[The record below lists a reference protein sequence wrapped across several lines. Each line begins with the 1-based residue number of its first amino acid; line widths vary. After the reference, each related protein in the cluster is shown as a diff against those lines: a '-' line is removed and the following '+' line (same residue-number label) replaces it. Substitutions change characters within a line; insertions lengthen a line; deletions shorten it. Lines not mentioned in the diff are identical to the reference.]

1 MNQTD
6 TLCINTIRMLAVD
19 AIEKAKSGHPGLPL
33 GAAPMAYVLWTR
45 HLRFNPANPRWA
57 NRDRFVLSG
66 GHGSMLLYALL
77 HLTGYELP
85 LVEIKNFR
93 QWGSLTPGH
102 PECGHDGVE
111 VTTGPLGQGIS
122 NAVGLAIGEAHMAAR
137 FNRDG
142 YPVVD
147 HFTYVLA
154 SDGDLMEGVAN
165 EACALAGH
173 LGLGK
178 LIVLHDDNR
187 ISLAGTTDLS
197 YTENQAQHYGAYGW
211 HVQTVVDGNDLTS
224 IDAAIEE
231 AKKETARPSLICVR
245 TVIGYG
251 SPHKQGSYE
260 AHGAPLGPKEA
271 EETKK
276 NLGWPLEPAFHVPE
290 EALKVFRWAQSRGKQ
305 LEGRWNAMLERYEK
319 AFPELADEFKRR
331 KADLLPKGWDR
342 GLAAYPAGR
351 SVATRKASEE
361 ILQVLGKNIPELM
374 GGTADLNNSVFAWL
388 KGMGDFQR
396 TAEKPAGV
404 QGSVGGP
411 WGYEGRNIHF
421 GVREHAMGAIANGLA
436 AYGGILPFTGTFF
449 VFSDYMRPPIRLAA
463 ISQLKV
469 LFIFSHDSIGV
480 GEDGPTHQ
488 PIEQLMALRA
498 VPNLTVIR
506 PADAN
511 ETLAAW
517 KVALQRR
524 NPTVFVFSRQNLP
537 ILDASKYPVAEGVP
551 RGAYVLVDGG
561 DSPDIVLI
569 ASGSEVSLALRAA
582 DELAV
587 KRVRARVVSMPSWE
601 LFCEQAEGYRDAVIP
616 PAVKKRLAVEAGAT
630 LGWWKW
636 VGDEGDVIGIDRF
649 GASAPGDVLM
659 EKFGFTVENV
669 VERALRLLGR
679 L

>member
-1 MNQTD
+1 MRPGGISF
-6 TLCINTIRMLAVD
+6 LVLLIGAVLAAGPLPAWAKETAGIAPGAV
-19 AIEKAKSGHPGLPL
+19 AAEIGRIEKAARGTL
-33 GAAPMAYVLWTR
+33 GVAAVHLETGRKVEYRAEEFFPMASTVKVPLAAR
-45 HLRFNPANPRWA
+45 ILDMA
-57 NRDRFVLSG
+57 DR
-66 GHGSMLLYALL
+66 
-77 HLTGYELP
+77 
-85 LVEIKNFR
+85 
-93 QWGSLTPGH
+93 
-102 PECGHDGVE
+102 
-111 VTTGPLGQGIS
+111 GQ
-122 NAVGLAIGEAHMAAR
+122 VGLATEI
-137 FNRDG
+137 
-142 YPVVD
+142 PVKK
-147 HFTYVLA
+147 
-154 SDGDLMEGVAN
+154 MEMNPEGP
-165 EACALAGH
+165 L
-173 LGLGK
+173 
-178 LIVLHDDNR
+178 
-187 ISLAGTTDLS
+187 
-197 YTENQAQHYGAYGW
+197 
-211 HVQTVVDGNDLTS
+211 
-224 IDAAIEE
+224 AAIRWRPGLSRSIEE
-231 AKKETARPSLICVR
+231 LLEAMITRSDNTATDVLFRVA
-245 TVIGYG
+245 G
-251 SPHKQGSYE
+251 
-260 AHGAPLGPKEA
+260 GP
-271 EETKK
+271 
-276 NLGWPLEPAFHVPE
+276 
-290 EALKVFRWAQSRGKQ
+290 
-305 LEGRWNAMLERYEK
+305 
-319 AFPELADEFKRR
+319 
-331 KADLLPKGWDR
+331 
-342 GLAAYPAGR
+342 AA
-351 SVATRKASEE
+351 VE
-361 ILQVLGKNIPELM
+361 
-374 GGTADLNNSVFAWL
+374 AWL

-488 PIEQLMALRA
+488 PVEQLMALRA

-569 ASGSEVSLALRAA
+569 ATGSEVSLALRAA

-669 VERALRLLGR
+669 VGRALRLLGR

>member
-45 HLRFNPANPRWA
+45 HLRFNPANPRWP

-77 HLTGYELP
+77 HLTGYELS
-85 LVEIKNFR
+85 LAEIKKFR
-93 QWGSLTPGH
+93 QWDSLTPGH
-102 PECGHDGVE
+102 PEHGHDGVE

-137 FNRDG
+137 FNREG
-142 YPVVD
+142 FPLVD
-147 HFTYVLA
+147 HYTYVLA

-187 ISLAGTTDLS
+187 ISLAGSTDLS
-197 YTENQAQHYGAYGW
+197 FTENLAQHFGALGW
-211 HVQTVVDGNDLTS
+211 HVQAVEDGNDLAAV
-224 IDAAIEE
+224 DEAIEA
-231 AKKETARPSLICVR
+231 AKKETGRPSLICVR

-260 AHGAPLGPKEA
+260 AHGAPLGPQEA
-271 EETKK
+271 EETRK
-276 NLGWPLEPAFHVPE
+276 NLGWPPEPAFHVPE

-305 LEGRWNAMLERYEK
+305 LEGRWTNLLERYEK

-331 KADLLPKGWDR
+331 KADLLPQGWDR
-342 GLAAYPAGR
+342 GLAAYPAGK

-388 KGMGDFQR
+388 KGMGDFQKPG
-396 TAEKPAGV
+396 EKPAGV
-404 QGSVGGP
+404 QGAVGGE
-411 WGYEGRNIHF
+411 WGYGGRNIHF

-463 ISQLKV
+463 LSHLKV

-488 PIEQLMALRA
+488 PVEQLMALRA
-498 VPNLTVIR
+498 VPNLTVLR

-517 KVALQRR
+517 KVALERR

-537 ILDASKYPVAEGVP
+537 VLDASKYPVAEGVG
-551 RGAYVLVDGG
+551 RGAYVLADGG

-569 ASGSEVSLALRAA
+569 ATGSEVALALRAA
-582 DELAV
+582 EELAV
-587 KRVRARVVSMPSWE
+587 QKVRARVVSMPSWE
-601 LFCEQAEGYRDAVIP
+601 LFGEQGQGYRDAVLP
-616 PAVKKRLAVEAGAT
+616 PAVKKRLAIEAGAT

-636 VGDEGDVIGIDRF
+636 VGDGGDVIGIDRF

-669 VERALRLLGR
+669 VARALKLLGR
-679 L
+679 E

>member
-19 AIEKAKSGHPGLPL
+19 AIEQAKSGHPGLPL

-45 HLRFNPANPRWA
+45 HLRFNPANPRWP

-77 HLTGYELP
+77 HLSGYELS
-85 LVEIKNFR
+85 LAEIKKFR
-93 QWGSLTPGH
+93 QWDSLTPGH
-102 PECGHDGVE
+102 PEHGHNGVE

-122 NAVGLAIGEAHMAAR
+122 NAVGLAIGEAHLAAR
-137 FNRDG
+137 FNREG
-142 YPVVD
+142 FPLVD
-147 HFTYVLA
+147 HYTYVLA

-187 ISLAGTTDLS
+187 VSLAGTTDLTF
-197 YTENQAQHYGAYGW
+197 TENLAQHYGAYGW
-211 HVQTVVDGNDLTS
+211 HVQAVEDGNDL
-224 IDAAIEE
+224 AAIDEAIE
-231 AKKETARPSLICVR
+231 AAKKETGRPSLICVR

-251 SPHKQGSYE
+251 APHKQGRYE
-260 AHGAPLGPKEA
+260 AHGAPLGPQEA
-271 EETKK
+271 EETRK
-276 NLGWPLEPAFHVPE
+276 NLGWPPEPPFHVPD
-290 EALKVFRWAQSRGKQ
+290 EALKVFRWAQSRGRQ
-305 LEGRWNAMLERYEK
+305 LEGRWTGLLERYEK

-331 KADLLPKGWDR
+331 KADLLPEGWDS
-342 GLAAYPAGR
+342 GLAAYPAGK
-351 SVATRKASEE
+351 SIATRKASEE
-361 ILQVLGKNIPELM
+361 ILQVLGRNIPELM

-396 TAEKPAGV
+396 PGEKPAGV
-404 QGSVGGP
+404 QGAVGGE
-411 WGYEGRNIHF
+411 WGYGGRNIHF

-436 AYGGILPFTGTFF
+436 AYGGILPFTGTFL

-463 ISQLKV
+463 LSHLKV

-488 PIEQLMALRA
+488 PIEHLMALRA
-498 VPNLTVIR
+498 VPNLTVLR

-517 KVALQRR
+517 KVALGRR

-537 ILDASKYPVAEGVP
+537 VLDASKYPVAEGVA

-569 ASGSEVSLALRAA
+569 ATGSEVALALRAA

-601 LFCEQAEGYRDAVIP
+601 LFGEQPRGYRDAVIP
-616 PAVKKRLAVEAGAT
+616 PAVKKRLAIEAGAT

-669 VERALRLLGR
+669 VARALKLLGR
-679 L
+679 D